1 MCGIAGL
8 MGKNRTSPDSSTL
21 DSLEAAL
28 LHRGPDGSGR
38 YIHRNTAI
46 LQTRLA
52 IIDLA
57 KGDQPFVVQP
67 TRGKPV
73 ALVANGEIYNYRELS
88 ENLMGANLISSSD
101 CEPPLHLYLRD
112 GVRFAES
119 LRGMYAFAIYDA
131 NLDRL
136 ILGRDPFGIKPLYYV
151 ETGTLF
157 AFASEPQALIKAGIC
172 EPEENASAFQ
182 ELLQLQFTCGRETP
196 FAGIFRVLPGETI
209 VIEGG
214 QIIERIQVSGLPMH
228 APIEITESSAMT
240 ELEGLFMQ
248 SVEFHQRSDV
258 PYGMFFSGGVDSSAL
273 LAMMRRLN
281 SQPVKAFT
289 LGFDE
294 ADICDERDH
303 ARDVA
308 QFAGAEHVE
317 VSFAEKDFWE
327 LLPSVARIID
337 DIVADY
343 ATLPTFKL
351 AQAVQESGIKVILS
365 GEGGDEM
372 FAGYG
377 RYRRASRNR
386 LLGGRAMRANG
397 LLDGM
402 GLLRQ
407 EGRDWRNRI
416 SKFER
421 DLPPCL
427 TKLQMAQATDC
438 AYWLPNDLLIKLDRC
453 LMAHGVEGRVPFV
466 DSALA
471 QFSFALPDSLKV
483 RKGLGKWL
491 LRSWLDSALPECD
504 PFSKKR
510 GFTVPVGEWIFKQG
524 NKLGPLVASQAGVE
538 RYCNPEAVR
547 RIFKVT
553 GKQIGQAQWTLLFFA
568 LWHGIHMEGNTGE
581 GDVFDAL
588 AA

>member
-1 MCGIAGL
+1 
-8 MGKNRTSPDSSTL
+8 
-21 DSLEAAL
+21 
-28 LHRGPDGSGR
+28 
-38 YIHRNTAI
+38 
-46 LQTRLA
+46 
-52 IIDLA
+52 
-57 KGDQPFVVQP
+57 
-67 TRGKPV
+67 
-73 ALVANGEIYNYRELS
+73 
-88 ENLMGANLISSSD
+88 
-101 CEPPLHLYLRD
+101 
-112 GVRFAES
+112 
-119 LRGMYAFAIYDA
+119 
-131 NLDRL
+131 
-136 ILGRDPFGIKPLYYV
+136 
-151 ETGTLF
+151 
-157 AFASEPQALIKAGIC
+157 
-172 EPEENASAFQ
+172 
-182 ELLQLQFTCGRETP
+182 
-196 FAGIFRVLPGETI
+196 
-209 VIEGG
+209 
-214 QIIERIQVSGLPMH
+214 
-228 APIEITESSAMT
+228 MT

-248 SVEFHQRSDV
+248 SVQFHQRSDV

-438 AYWLPNDLLIKLDRC
+438 AHWLPNDLLIKLDRC

-466 DSALA
+466 DPVVA

-491 LRSWLDSALPECD
+491 LRSWLNSTLPECD

-524 NKLGPLVASQAGVE
+524 SKLGPLVASQAGVE

-547 RIFKVT
+547 RIFKAT
-553 GKQIGQAQWTLLFFA
+553 GKRVGHAQWTLLFFA
-568 LWHGIHMEGNTGE
+568 LWHGVHVEGNAGE
-581 GDVFDAL
+581 GNVFDAL